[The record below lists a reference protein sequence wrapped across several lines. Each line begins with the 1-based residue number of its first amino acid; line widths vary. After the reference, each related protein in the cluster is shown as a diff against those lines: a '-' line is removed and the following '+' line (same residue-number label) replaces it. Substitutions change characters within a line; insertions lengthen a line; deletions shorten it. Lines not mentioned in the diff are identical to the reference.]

1 MASLTPYTFL
11 DSKFSRL
18 SATKSNGSLLVLLL
32 HRQER
37 LSCLT
42 LSMPTMITSGL
53 SGSKMLGVLLILPGG
68 KAGPF
73 LEFSQKI
80 SKYACWE
87 SESSSEGEDIHT
99 CTHTHTWPFK
109 TDWPG
114 NKVDSRHLLYIF
126 RTQRG
131 GNAAW
136 FKAWRFQNQTWPGS
150 DFSSVVHSVY
160 ALQGMNLSLKSQFGH
175 L

>member
-11 DSKFSRL
+11 ESRFSRL
-18 SATKSNGSLLVLLL
+18 SVTKSNGSFLVLLL
-32 HRQER
+32 HRHER

-53 SGSKMLGVLLILPGG
+53 SGSEMLGVLLTLPGG

-80 SKYACWE
+80 SKYACRE
-87 SESSSEGEDIHT
+87 SESSSEGEDTYT
-99 CTHTHTWPFK
+99 CTHTHTRPFK

-114 NKVDSRHLLYIF
+114 NKVDGRNLVSIF

-136 FKAWRFQNQTWPGS
+136 FKAWRFQNQIWPGS
-150 DFSSVVHSVY
+150 SFTSVVHSLY
-160 ALQGMNLSLKSQFGH
+160 ALQGMNLSLTSQFCH